1 MLHQNDFCICDECN
15 KSNLMYIE
23 KENVMN
29 KCLSCSAEDVKL
41 FDHDT
46 CKECLEYEAEKAYLN
61 LLYDADPD
69 GHYPVYCEICDEV
82 DCSNPNH
89 N

>member
-23 KENVMN
+23 KENVM
-29 KCLSCSAEDVKL
+29 
-41 FDHDT
+41 
-46 CKECLEYEAEKAYLN
+46 
-61 LLYDADPD
+61 DADPD